1 MAAWRGGPQIN
12 IGRLRALH
20 HPEVAGVTAQT
31 VVDGRSAP
39 AVEDVEHCGD
49 VLHVTHQSETGTSAT
64 RGLRPGMP
72 GQPGSC
78 EPDIEVVLV
87 RGAAELG
94 DEIDVD
100 EVPFVKTCGTH
111 ASIEAR
117 DSESSK
123 YDVGHRGNVAKGTAS
138 QGRELS
144 EGRDGGLRM

>member
-1 MAAWRGGPQIN
+1 MATWCGGPQIT
-12 IGRLRALH
+12 IGRRCALH
-20 HPEVAGVTAQT
+20 HPEVAGVTAET
-31 VVDGRSAP
+31 VDQRSAP

-64 RGLRPGMP
+64 RGLQPGTP

-87 RGAAELG
+87 RGAAEVG

-100 EVPFVKTCGTH
+100 GVLFVKICSTH

-117 DSESSK
+117 DSRSSK
-123 YDVGHRGNVAKGTAS
+123 YDVGHLWQCGKGHDIA
-138 QGRELS
+138 GLEV
-144 EGRDGGLRM
+144 ECDRDGGLRT